1 MRSKNSTVFW
11 GFAFATTVRLGR
23 FDRKMV
29 AQQLVLP
36 EGYGLVFYGIFASGC
51 SNLYCAL
58 NVQRLR
64 HKFGVP
70 YPSLYA
76 TEAHMSKQCKKGNID
91 TFNCAQR
98 AHQNTLESLTWV
110 QVQGALVGLLFP
122 RFAAACLLIYAVGRV
137 LYCIGYTRYGPD
149 GRVLG
154 GAISQVGAFFPLL
167 LATAYCGWMLTV
179 QVVDVDAT
187 AL

>member
-1 MRSKNSTVFW
+1 MRSKIAQFFGVRLRYSTW
-11 GFAFATTVRLGR
+11 YRTVRDGGAATGAARGLWPC
-23 FDRKMV
+23 
-29 AQQLVLP
+29 VLRHFCVRVLEP
-36 EGYGLVFYGIFASGC
+36 VL
-51 SNLYCAL
+51 AL

-110 QVQGALVGLLFP
+110 QVQGALVGLLF
-122 RFAAACLLIYAVGRV
+122 RFTPASLFMLSAACCTALATHLWPRW
-137 LYCIGYTRYGPD
+137 P
-149 GRVLG
+149 VLG

-167 LATAYCGWMLTV
+167 LATAYCGWMLTIAGCNRKRPKSCAV
-179 QVVDVDAT
+179 AQM
-187 AL
+187 